1 MLLLKYKRKGDF
13 ETMTTAILI
22 VLCVYFGASVLLDAS
37 KADRKPCWSTV
48 ADVFLDLCLLVGVF
62 RLMEVCL

>member
-1 MLLLKYKRKGDF
+1 MK
-13 ETMTTAILI
+13 TIILC

-48 ADVFLDLCLLVGVF
+48 TDVFLDLCLLVGVF

>member
-1 MLLLKYKRKGDF
+1 MK
-13 ETMTTAILI
+13 TIILC
-22 VLCVYFGASVLLDAS
+22 VLCVYFVASVFLDAS
-37 KADRKPCWSTV
+37 KADRNPCWSTV